1 MLRGALWKGMHNMEI
16 NKNIIEVELG
26 KLYAIWLR
34 EFKVFLRE
42 KSRLVASIFTP
53 LMWLFV
59 IGSGLGS
66 AVSNPSALST
76 VVHSTAGEVGS
87 EIDYQQFIFPGIIC
101 MSVIFSSVFFGSY
114 IIWDRKFD
122 FLKSVMVAPVSRTT
136 IFIGKTFGGMTTSI
150 IQAAILLV
158 IGLAIGMHYTPFSIV
173 TIAVIIILLSFALT
187 SLGLTIGSYIESLE
201 GFQLIVSFVVFPL
214 FFLSGALFP
223 LNNLPGWL
231 SILTMVDPA
240 TYAVDALRSTILGI
254 TGKNPFVVDIGILL
268 VCVIALGTIGM
279 LSFRK
284 MKAV

>member
-1 MLRGALWKGMHNMEI
+1 MEI

-66 AVSNPSALST
+66 VVSNPSALST
-76 VVHSTAGEVGS
+76 VVYSTAGEVGS

-122 FLKSVMVAPVSRTT
+122 FLKSLMVAPVSRTT
-136 IFIGKTFGGMTTSI
+136 IFI
-150 IQAAILLV
+150 
-158 IGLAIGMHYTPFSIV
+158 
-173 TIAVIIILLSFALT
+173 
-187 SLGLTIGSYIESLE
+187 
-201 GFQLIVSFVVFPL
+201 
-214 FFLSGALFP
+214 
-223 LNNLPGWL
+223 
-231 SILTMVDPA
+231 
-240 TYAVDALRSTILGI
+240 
-254 TGKNPFVVDIGILL
+254 
-268 VCVIALGTIGM
+268 
-279 LSFRK
+279 
-284 MKAV
+284 